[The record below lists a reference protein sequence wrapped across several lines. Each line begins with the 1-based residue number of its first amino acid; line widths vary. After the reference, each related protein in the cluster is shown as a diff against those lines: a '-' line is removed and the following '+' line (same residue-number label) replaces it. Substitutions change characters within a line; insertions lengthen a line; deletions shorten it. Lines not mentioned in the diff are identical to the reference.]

1 MPLINTKDRE
11 ALTGMAQAIKQD
23 VDVTLYTQRTSPL
36 IVPGVVPCE
45 TCEAAEQ
52 LVTELG
58 EIIPQLKPTVLD
70 LVEHQAQ
77 ATLENVDR
85 VPTIVMGG
93 GAGKRVRFIGFPAG
107 YEAASFVQSVFEAG
121 GATEELPQEVV
132 ETLGTIAKP
141 VDLKVFVT
149 PT

>member
-1 MPLINTKDRE
+1 MPLINQKDRE
-11 ALTGMAQAIKQD
+11 ALGKMAQAIKHD

-45 TCEAAEQ
+45 TCESAEQ
-52 LVTELG
+52 LVSELG
-58 EIIPQLKPTVLD
+58 EILPGLKPAILD
-70 LVEHQAQ
+70 LVEHREQA
-77 ATLENVDR
+77 AKEGVDR

-93 GAGKRVRFIGFPAG
+93 AAARRVRFVGFPSG

-121 GATEELPQEVV
+121 GATEELPGEVIEQLNV
-132 ETLGTIAKP
+132 IEKR
-141 VDLKVFVT
+141 VDIKVFVT

>member
-1 MPLINTKDRE
+1 MPLISQKDRD
-11 ALTGMAQAIKQD
+11 ALTGMAEAIKQE

-58 EIIPQLKPTVLD
+58 EIIPKVRPNVLD
-70 LVEHQAQ
+70 LVENQARAAQ
-77 ATLENVDR
+77 ENVDR
-85 VPTIVMGG
+85 VPTLVL
-93 GAGKRVRFIGFPAG
+93 GAGANKRVRFVGFPAG
-107 YEAASFVQSVFEAG
+107 YEAATFVQSLFEAG
-121 GATEELPQEVV
+121 GATEELPQDVIDELAVI
-132 ETLGTIAKP
+132 TKP